1 MNADER
7 LENLS
12 VKKTAVIMALLNSET
27 IESAARKAKTS
38 KVTVYKY
45 LRDPEFAALLAAGR
59 EEIFND
65 AIGQLKTS
73 ARLAVRKLTLLIVS
87 DNENQ
92 ARLASATVLNFAL
105 KGSEYRDL
113 ESRIEAIE
121 KILEE
126 RKSYVS

>member
-1 MNADER
+1 LNADER

-27 IESAARKAKTS
+27 IESAAQKAKTS
-38 KVTVYKY
+38 KVTVCKY

-59 EEIFND
+59 EEIFNY

-73 ARLAVRKLTLLIVS
+73 
-87 DNENQ
+87 